1 MFELLA
7 LLVGGGIGLT
17 LGLGL
22 NKQIKDAAKE
32 IEEEFK
38 RKAKD

>member
-1 MFELLA
+1 MIELIA
-7 LLVGGGIGLT
+7 LLIGGGIGLT

-22 NKQIKDAAKE
+22 NKQFKDAAKE

-38 RKAKD
+38 RKVKD

>member
-1 MFELLA
+1 MFELIA
-7 LLVGGGIGLT
+7 MFVGGVIGLT

-22 NKQIKDAAKE
+22 NKQFKNAAKE

-38 RKAKD
+38 ESKQK

>member
-1 MFELLA
+1 MIELIMMFI
-7 LLVGGGIGLT
+7 GGVIGLT

-22 NKQIKDAAKE
+22 NKQFKNAAKE

-38 RKAKD
+38 ESRQK

>member
-1 MFELLA
+1 MIELIA
-7 LLVGGGIGLT
+7 LLIGGGIGLT

-22 NKQIKDAAKE
+22 NKQFKDAAKE

-38 RKAKD
+38 ESRQK

>member
-1 MFELLA
+1 MIELIALLA
-7 LLVGGGIGLT
+7 GGTIGLA

-22 NKQIKDAAKE
+22 NKQFKDAARE

-38 RKAKD
+38 ESRQK

>member
-1 MFELLA
+1 MIELIA
-7 LLVGGGIGLT
+7 LLIGGGIGLT

-38 RKAKD
+38 RKVKD